1 MKHSKRYQNAWNQ
14 VESRKVYSLEEGVN
28 KVKETST
35 ATFDESVELSVRLGV
50 DPRKSDQM
58 VRGTVVLPHG
68 TGKTVKVL
76 VLTKGSKENEAKEAG
91 ADYVGG
97 DDMIKKIQEES
108 WIDYDVVIATP
119 DIMGQVGRLGKV
131 LGPRGLMPNAKSGT
145 VTMDIEDAVKDVKAG
160 KISFRVDRY
169 GIVHVAV
176 GKGSFSVENLK
187 ENVNA
192 FMDTI
197 NKLRP
202 VSAKG
207 IYVRSIFLSST
218 MGPSI
223 RIDKNQLIDVPV

>member
-1 MKHSKRYQNAWNQ
+1 MKHSKRYQNAWSQ
-14 VESRKVYSLEEGVN
+14 VESRKVYSLEEGVK

-35 ATFDESVELSVRLGV
+35 AKFDESVELSVRLGV

-160 KISFRVDRY
+160 KISFRVDRN

-207 IYVRSIFLSST
+207 IYIRSIFLSST

-223 RIDKNQLIDVPV
+223 RIDKNQLMDVPA

>member
-14 VESRKVYSLEEGVN
+14 VESRKVYSLEEGVK

-35 ATFDESVELSVRLGV
+35 AKFDESVELSVRLGV

-76 VLTKGSKENEAKEAG
+76 VLTKGSKEDEAKEAG

-223 RIDKNQLIDVPV
+223 RIDKNQLIDVPA

>member
-1 MKHSKRYQNAWNQ
+1 MKHSKRYQDAWNK
-14 VESRKVYSLEEGVN
+14 VESRKVYSLDEGV
-28 KVKETST
+28 KTIKDT
-35 ATFDESVELSVRLGV
+35 ATAKFDESVELSIRLGV

-68 TGKTVKVL
+68 TGKTIKVL
-76 VLTKGSKENEAKEAG
+76 VLTKGSKEEEAKAAG

-97 DDMIKKIQEES
+97 DDLIKKIQEES
-108 WIDYDVVIATP
+108 WVDFDVVIATP
-119 DIMGQVGRLGKV
+119 DIMGQVGRLGKI

-145 VTMDIEDAVKDVKAG
+145 VTMEIEQAVKDVKAG

-176 GKGSFSVENLK
+176 GKGSFSVQNLK
-187 ENVNA
+187 ENVTA

-202 VSAKG
+202 PSTKG
-207 IYVRSIFLSST
+207 IYVRSIFLSTT
-218 MGPSI
+218 MGPSV
-223 RIDKNQLIDVPV
+223 RIDKNQLVDVPA

>member
-14 VESRKVYSLEEGVN
+14 VESRKVYSLEEGVK

-35 ATFDESVELSVRLGV
+35 AKFDESVELSVRLGV

-76 VLTKGSKENEAKEAG
+76 VLTMGSKENEAKEAG

-145 VTMDIEDAVKDVKAG
+145 VTMEIEDAVKDVKAG
-160 KISFRVDRY
+160 KISFRVDRN

-207 IYVRSIFLSST
+207 IYIRSIFLSST

-223 RIDKNQLIDVPV
+223 RIDKNQLMDVPA